1 MNCPFFVLV
10 VAVGLSQNKK
20 IYLLNVPGEEAV
32 KKLIKLIEL
41 SIN

>member
-1 MNCPFFVLV
+1 MNCPFLVLV
-10 VAVGLSQNKK
+10 AAVGFSQNKK
-20 IYLLNVPGEEAV
+20 IYLLNVPKEAV